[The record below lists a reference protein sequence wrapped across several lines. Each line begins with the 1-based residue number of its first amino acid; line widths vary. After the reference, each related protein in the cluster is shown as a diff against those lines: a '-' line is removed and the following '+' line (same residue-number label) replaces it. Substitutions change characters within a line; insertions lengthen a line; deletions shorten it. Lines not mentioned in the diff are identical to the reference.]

1 MPDEL
6 GRLQP
11 SNSIDPY
18 SPPEIAARIEASG
31 VAKVEAPLLTTLILG
46 VLAGVF
52 ISFGAMLYTAVITG
66 VDAGFGPARL
76 LGGIAFSLGLVLVVI
91 GGAELFTGNN
101 LIVMAWADR
110 RITGRKLL
118 GNWVTVYL
126 ANFVGAA
133 ATALLVHWS
142 GILELSGGAS
152 GHTAAAI
159 ARAKAELGLGPAFI
173 RGILCNAL
181 VCLAVWIC
189 LAAHDV
195 AGKIL
200 AIVIPISAFVALGF
214 EHSVANMYLIPAGML
229 AGADIP
235 VASLATNLIPVTL
248 GNIVGGS
255 GGVAIVYWI
264 VYCRDRRTPTSP
276 LRPARPINAR
286 IISRPR
292 NSQL

>member
-1 MPDEL
+1 MPDERAL
-6 GRLQP
+6 LLTP
-11 SNSIDPY
+11 NSIDPY
-18 SPPEIAARIEASG
+18 SPRQIAAHIEASG
-31 VAKVEAPLLTTLILG
+31 VAKAEAPLLTTVILG

-52 ISFGAMLYTAVITG
+52 IAFGAMLYTVVMTG

-91 GGAELFTGNN
+91 AGAELFTGNN

-110 RITGRKLL
+110 RITARQLL
-118 GNWVTVYL
+118 RNWVAVYA
-126 ANFVGAA
+126 ANLIGAA
-133 ATALLVHWS
+133 AMALLVHWS
-142 GILELSGGAS
+142 GILELSGSAS
-152 GHTAAAI
+152 GRTAIAI
-159 ARAKAELGLGPAFI
+159 ARAKAELGFAPAFF

-214 EHSVANMYLIPAGML
+214 EHSVANMYLIPAGIL

-235 VASLATNLIPVTL
+235 FRALATNLMPVTL
-248 GNIVGGS
+248 GNIVGGA
-255 GGVAIVYWI
+255 GGVAITYWL
-264 VYCRDRRTPTSP
+264 VYCRGRRAPAAPS
-276 LRPARPINAR
+276 LRR
-286 IISRPR
+286 
-292 NSQL
+292 QTG